1 MLGAWAPSTQAC
13 YLAKWLCFKSWC
25 SGALV
30 DPFTCPLPKVLQ
42 FLESLAARGLAT
54 STIRVYASA
63 ISLHRDEEVD
73 SIFTSH
79 AGRLFLRGLAR
90 ARPSLPP
97 APPLWDLAAVLRM
110 LSQHPYEPLAL
121 ADDRALSMK
130 TAFLLAVCT
139 GLRVSDL
146 VGFSVQ
152 DDCLTLQ
159 DDLSQVVLRPNP
171 AFVGKSGPG
180 ARITPITLYA
190 FPPPGELDVGGL
202 RPLCPVRAVAA
213 YLGRTGSFR
222 GATRQLLVCFGGPQ
236 RGQGLSRGS
245 LSRWLRDIIS
255 ESLGPAGPGHVT
267 AHSTRGVSASVALLH
282 GVPMDDICKSARWS
296 SSCAFA
302 RYYLQ
307 DVGSSSFSSTVLGAV
322 GRGAR

>member
-1 MLGAWAPSTQAC
+1 M
-13 YLAKWLCFKSWC
+13 
-25 SGALV
+25 
-30 DPFTCPLPKVLQ
+30 VLR
-42 FLESLAARGLAT
+42 FLDSLATRGLAT
-54 STIRVYASA
+54 STVRVYASA
-63 ISLHRDEEVD
+63 ISLLRDGEVD
-73 SIFTSH
+73 SIFASP
-79 AGRLFLRGLAR
+79 AGRLFFRGLAR

-110 LSQHPYEPLAL
+110 LSQPPYEPLAL
-121 ADDRALSMK
+121 ADVRALSLE

-180 ARITPITLYA
+180 ARISPVTLYA
-190 FPPPGELDVGGL
+190 FPPPGELDVGGS

-213 YLGRTGSFR
+213 YLERTASFR
-222 GATRQLLVCFGGPQ
+222 GTTRQLLVCFGGPQ
-236 RGQGLSRGS
+236 RGKGLSRGS
-245 LSRWLRDIIS
+245 LSRWLREVIS
-255 ESLGPAGPGHVT
+255 ESLGPAGPGRVT

-296 SSCAFA
+296 SPCAFA
-302 RYYLQ
+302 RYYI
-307 DVGSSSFSSTVLGAV
+307 
-322 GRGAR
+322 